1 MCWSSVLQCYVA
13 FPAHCLVSNRASVDV
28 PKSTQ
33 QKASHAPAWKRVCR
47 RALLEESRL
56 GRQASCGTSHHL
68 FRSTAETLTRLSPF
82 VSRTAFIKQKE
93 FIHLQ
98 FPAQGDGPHHFAS
111 NTGMPLGRTIH
122 QLCVPYKETGLVSN
136 YRATVVQV
144 DGPHHFASN
153 TGTPLGR
160 TLVRDRLLAA
170 RGWQVRLWHIE
181 HPTPVLLPAHAL
193 LPLPDAAAQCQ
204 RAPASPRSFWAHGS
218 SRQWPRRCTVWHHD
232 AFRPPSSRLRA
243 QVVSI
248 SASDWG
254 ELAAGRD
261 KAEYLALRLCRAGVP
276 PERFGAV
283 GPASELLAAADT
295 TSGPGTEP
303 PTAASAASPT
313 IEPPTTAAAADGSS

>member
-1 MCWSSVLQCYVA
+1 MPPRIA
-13 FPAHCLVSNRASVDV
+13 GGEPFG
-28 PKSTQ
+28 
-33 QKASHAPAWKRVCR
+33 
-47 RALLEESRL
+47 

-68 FRSTAETLTRLSPF
+68 FRSTAGTVTRLSPF
-82 VSRTAFIKQKE
+82 VSRTAFVKQQE

-111 NTGMPLGRTIH
+111 NTGMPLGRTSH
-122 QLCVPYKETGLVSN
+122 QLCVPYQETRLVSN
-136 YRATVVQV
+136 SRATVVQV

-181 HPTPVLLPAHAL
+181 HPTPVLFSCLPM
-193 LPLPDAAAQCQ
+193 PCYRCQ
-204 RAPASPRSFWAHGS
+204 MPQRSVSKPRQAPGPYGHTGS

-232 AFRPPSSRLRA
+232 AFRPPSSRLRV

-313 IEPPTTAAAADGSS
+313 IEPPTTAGAADCSS